1 MKNTSNNQDSTVF
14 KYHFTPLMRVI
25 AYASLLLCV
34 VGVGLSIWRL
44 THEGVQNFTDIL
56 KYPFLIAISLFGI
69 ALVIA
74 LLVRS
79 QYIVKDGQLV
89 LQFGF
94 IKSKY
99 PLNAVTSLLLDTDT
113 KKITVYMGEDFFIL
127 TTHPTLNNDLVQAI
141 RKENPD
147 VEFSFTLS
155 ETQDKNNK

>member
-1 MKNTSNNQDSTVF
+1 M
-14 KYHFTPLMRVI
+14 
-25 AYASLLLCV
+25 
-34 VGVGLSIWRL
+34 
-44 THEGVQNFTDIL
+44 
-56 KYPFLIAISLFGI
+56 
-69 ALVIA
+69 
-74 LLVRS
+74 
-79 QYIVKDGQLV
+79 KDGQLV